1 MHPRITTHSN
11 AFPKTD
17 PLASDLARLR
27 RLGIDRHSL
36 HRAKLETEGH
46 AAARALVGDSGVEI
60 THLVHSNMFTLAD
73 PGAWPAEGQ
82 ALIDSIDTAA
92 ELGVPVLYG
101 TTGPAGGLTWEAAVE
116 HLGRALIVPR
126 AHARERGVRLLF
138 ETTNPQYADI
148 DCFHSLRDTV
158 IGAEA
163 VGAGVCLDIH
173 ASWTEAGLDGT
184 IARAAPL
191 IGLVQVS
198 DYAPGSRTLDRAVPG
213 EGVIPL
219 DRIIGWILATGYSG
233 LFDIELVNGAGA
245 TDRDEAL
252 ARAVTNL
259 TAILERLGA

>member
-17 PLASDLARLR
+17 PLAADLERLR

-36 HRAKLETEGH
+36 HRAKLEAEGH
-46 AAARALVGDSGVEI
+46 EAVRDRVTGSGVEI
-60 THLVHSNMFTLAD
+60 THLVHPAMFTLAD
-73 PGAWPAEGQ
+73 PDAWPAEGQ

-92 ELGVPVLYG
+92 ALGVPVVYG
-101 TTGPAGGLTWEAAVE
+101 TTGPAGGLTWERAVE
-116 HLGRALIVPR
+116 NLRRALVVPR
-126 AHARERGVRLLF
+126 SHARERGIGLLF

-158 IGAEA
+158 TGAEA

-173 ASWTEAGLDGT
+173 ASWTEAGLDAT

-219 DRIIGWILATGYSG
+219 ERIIGWILATGYAG
-233 LFDIELVNGAGA
+233 LFDIELVDNAG
-245 TDRDEAL
+245 TSDRDRAL
-252 ARAVTNL
+252 ALAVANL
-259 TAILERLGA
+259 TTILERLGA